1 MILDNINS
9 PQDLKALPI
18 DKLPE
23 LAQEIRELIISTTA
37 ENGGH
42 LAPNLGVVEL
52 TIALHYVF
60 DTPTDKIIWDVGHQS
75 YTHKILTGRKD
86 KFATIRQ
93 EGGISGFCAKNESEY
108 DCFTTGHSSNSIS
121 LAMGMAEARDQRGE
135 DNKIIAVI
143 GDGAISGGMALEAL
157 NHAGDIETPLL
168 VILNDNEMS
177 INHNV
182 GALNSYLSHI
192 RSHPKYSKAKNNVHH
207 ALDRIPWLGKHL
219 ANFISGFKN
228 GIKSLLVPGMFF
240 EYLGFTYLGPT
251 DGHNI
256 KELIEILRQAATIQ
270 RPVLLHTITVKG
282 KGYEPAEQ
290 HPYNWHGVEPFDI
303 ATGMPKKNNLQL
315 TYTSA
320 FSESIMGLAEE
331 DENII
336 AITAAMT
343 DGTGLAGFKKKFP
356 GRFYDVGIAEQ
367 HAVTFAAGLANAGKK
382 PVVAIYS
389 AFIQRAY
396 DQIMEDVCLQKLPV
410 IFAIDRAGIVGNDGY
425 THQGIYDISFLRTIP
440 GLTIIA
446 PADARELR
454 MMLRFAVSTEQPVA
468 IRYPKALDREL
479 PVTISEIELGRA
491 TIIREGSD
499 LCFFAL
505 GSMVSVAL
513 DAAALLAQKGIS
525 AQVVNARFAAPIDDL
540 TLRNCAAN
548 CHGRIITVE
557 ENVQEGGF
565 GVACQMIL
573 AHNGAQ
579 VVVAALPHT
588 FIPQGCREHQLDM
601 MGLSAERLVETAC
614 NHWFKE

>member
-1 MILDNINS
+1 
-9 PQDLKALPI
+9 
-18 DKLPE
+18 
-23 LAQEIRELIISTTA
+23 
-37 ENGGH
+37 
-42 LAPNLGVVEL
+42 
-52 TIALHYVF
+52 
-60 DTPTDKIIWDVGHQS
+60 
-75 YTHKILTGRKD
+75 
-86 KFATIRQ
+86 
-93 EGGISGFCAKNESEY
+93 
-108 DCFTTGHSSNSIS
+108 
-121 LAMGMAEARDQRGE
+121 
-135 DNKIIAVI
+135 
-143 GDGAISGGMALEAL
+143 
-157 NHAGDIETPLL
+157 
-168 VILNDNEMS
+168 
-177 INHNV
+177 
-182 GALNSYLSHI
+182 
-192 RSHPKYSKAKNNVHH
+192 
-207 ALDRIPWLGKHL
+207 
-219 ANFISGFKN
+219 
-228 GIKSLLVPGMFF
+228 MFF

>member
-1 MILDNINS
+1 MILDSINS
-9 PQDLKALPI
+9 PEDLRALPI
-18 DKLPE
+18 EKLPE
-23 LAQEIRELIISTTA
+23 LAQEIRELIITTTA

-52 TIALHYVF
+52 TLALHYVF
-60 DTPTDKIIWDVGHQS
+60 DTPKDKIIWDVGHQS
-75 YTHKILTGRKD
+75 YAHKIITGRREQ
-86 KFATIRQ
+86 FATIRK
-93 EGGISGFCAKNESEY
+93 EGGLSGFCSKNESEY
-108 DCFTTGHSSNSIS
+108 DCFTTGHSSNSLS
-121 LAMGMAEARDQRGE
+121 LAMGMAEARDLRGE
-135 DNKIIAVI
+135 DNKIIAII

-157 NHAGDIETPLL
+157 NHAGDIETPFL
-168 VILNDNEMS
+168 VVLNDNEMS

-182 GALNSYLSHI
+182 GALNRYLSHI

-207 ALDRIPWLGKHL
+207 FLDRIPLIGQPL

-256 KELIEILRQAATIQ
+256 NELVDILRQAATIQ

-282 KGYEPAEQ
+282 KGYQPAEE
-290 HPYNWHGVEPFDI
+290 HPYNWHGVEPFDVT
-303 ATGMPKKNNLQL
+303 TGKPKSSNLHL
-315 TYTSA
+315 TYTAA
-320 FSESIMGLAEE
+320 FGETITGLAEE

-356 GRFYDVGIAEQ
+356 ERFYDAGIAEQ

-389 AFIQRAY
+389 SFIQRAY

-410 IFAIDRAGIVGNDGY
+410 VFAIDRAGIVGNDGY
-425 THQGIYDISFLRTIP
+425 THQGIYDIAFLRTIP
-440 GLTIIA
+440 GLTILA

-454 MMLRFAVSTEQPVA
+454 MMMRFAVEIAAPVA

-479 PVTISEIELGRA
+479 PMVLPEIEMGKACIL
-491 TIIREGSD
+491 REGGD

-505 GSMVSVAL
+505 GSMVAVAL
-513 DAAALLAQKGIS
+513 DAAALLYQQGIN
-525 AQVVNARFAAPIDDL
+525 ARVVNARFAAPIDDF
-540 TLRNCAAN
+540 TLRNCVAN
-548 CHGRIITVE
+548 CQGRIITVE
-557 ENVQEGGF
+557 ENVKEGGL
-565 GVACQMIL
+565 GAACRMLL
-573 AHNGAQ
+573 ANSEAE
-579 VVVAALPHT
+579 VVVAALPHA
-588 FIPQGCREHQLDM
+588 FISQGCREHQLEK
-601 MGLSAERLVETAC
+601 MGLSAERLAEMAY
-614 NHWFKE
+614 NQWFRK